1 MKSRLELQSKLEE
14 VLGSQNVY
22 YQEPP
27 NTGMK
32 YPCIV
37 YSFVKPKVD
46 HADNTSYILSGR
58 WEIHHMYK
66 KPTSDLLNTMLF
78 MAPYVTHDRRLKHDG
93 VYNDY
98 YTIYQ

>member
-1 MKSRLELQSKLEE
+1 MKSREELQAKLEE
-14 VLGSQNVY
+14 ILGSRNVY
-22 YQEPP
+22 HQAPP

-37 YSFVKPKVD
+37 YSFSRPEVEK
-46 HADNTSYILSGR
+46 ADNVPYIITGR
-58 WEIHHMYK
+58 WEVHHMYK
-66 KPTSDLLNTMLF
+66 NPNHTLLPSILF
-78 MAPYVTHDRRLKHDG
+78 ASPYVTHDRRIVHDG

>member
-1 MKSRLELQSKLEE
+1 MKTRIEVQNLLEE
-14 VLGSQNVY
+14 VLGSKNVY
-22 YQEPP
+22 FQAPP

-37 YSFVKPKVD
+37 YRLNNFHRRD
-46 HADNTSYILSGR
+46 ADNEAYILAGR

-66 KPTSDLLNTMLF
+66 SIKNDLTTEMLF
-78 MAPYVTHDRRLKHDG
+78 AAPYITFDRRLVTDG